1 VSGRLT
7 LIAFPVLLTCWVPGC
22 AEKGDNIEDNSKDGP
37 GKTSVIDK
45 IKCVNPSNWLRSLGQ
60 IDRKETVIFLWWVL
74 LTLAVAS
81 GGGLFL
87 SSLGVPAGIMVG
99 AMLFTAI
106 ASLLGA
112 GMKAPT
118 SSIFNLLLIGVGI
131 TISNSI
137 TPETLSVLR
146 SGNLLLIILISTL
159 VIFLSSLVVAFVIS
173 KVTGWDYATSFLAA
187 APAGFTVM
195 TMLAVKYDKDPFRVS
210 ILHLCRLISLKVAI
224 PLYFMFADKV

>member
-1 VSGRLT
+1 VVLT

-22 AEKGDNIEDNSKDGP
+22 DEKGDNIEDNSKDGP
-37 GKTSVIDK
+37 GKNSVINK
-45 IKCVNPSNWLRSLGQ
+45 IIGLSPGSWYQSLGQ
-60 IDRKETVIFLWWVL
+60 RGRKETVIFLWWVL

-87 SSLGVPAGIMVG
+87 STLGVPAGIMVG

-112 GMKAPT
+112 SMKAPT

-137 TPETLSVLR
+137 TSETLTVLG

-159 VIFLSSLVVAFVIS
+159 VIFLSSLIVAYFIS
-173 KVTGWDYATSFLAA
+173 KVSGWDYATSFLAA